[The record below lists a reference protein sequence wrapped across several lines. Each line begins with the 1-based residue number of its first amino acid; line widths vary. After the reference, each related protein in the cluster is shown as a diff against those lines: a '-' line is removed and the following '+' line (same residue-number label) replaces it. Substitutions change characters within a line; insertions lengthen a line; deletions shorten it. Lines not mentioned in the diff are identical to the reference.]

1 MQGGKGETPLPF
13 LSAAALCHGITV
25 RCAPLVHTDSAG
37 FLLNWIRHRA
47 QSATATV
54 HPREQVVL
62 PGDQVK
68 LMCRT
73 GVPIVYCR
81 METPRGGKPLF
92 LNPST
97 KVTTTGDP
105 VYYGEGYEKGQCGMM
120 LQRASDR
127 DNGVWKCTMGNAQSA
142 EELVE
147 TAIITVARAPVQ
159 PQIFLT
165 PSDSTT
171 GDGNR
176 YELVAGKSVHAS
188 CSIPNGRPPANLTW
202 FIGDQ
207 PVTDGLS
214 RLEETRGTVN
224 ETWTVSQNLTREV
237 TWQDN
242 GKYLRCI
249 SQHLALTN
257 AAMNESRIMLNV
269 TYPPQPQLSSP
280 TEQFGFE
287 VGKEGIIKVQI
298 QANPTPRV
306 VWEVDGKQVQ
316 EGSTDPENHYQA
328 SIPEN
333 LGGGTWEATLRI
345 TRVEETDINKQ
356 FTLKASNYY
365 GSETYKISLSTSSEP
380 TVMELGA
387 GSIIGIVVAILFVLL
402 VIFLVIFARA
412 TGRWCFAGGVSSSRN
427 DIRESSDTE
436 SADHGPANKTKT
448 PKMNLSYIFNKKKDK
463 VSDEPPEPP
472 KMEPEMQP
480 AAEPLQQKTSRGDI
494 VYAELDLKDV
504 AGKPR
509 PQVRPEEDRTEYA
522 EIVYTAK
529 SKEPDLQEK

>member
-1 MQGGKGETPLPF
+1 MTANMVT
-13 LSAAALCHGITV
+13 SAIVGAFCVVAFFI
-25 RCAPLVHTDSAG
+25 SATG
-37 FLLNWIRHRA
+37 A
-47 QSATATV
+47 QSTTTTV

-62 PGDQVK
+62 PGQPVS

-73 GVPIVYCR
+73 GVPIAYCR
-81 METPRGGKPLF
+81 MEPPRADKPFF
-92 LNPST
+92 LNPEN
-97 KVTTTGDP
+97 KKADPGKP
-105 VYYGEGYEKGQCGMM
+105 VYDGEGYQTGQCGMI
-120 LQRASDR
+120 LQRTSDR
-127 DNGVWKCTMGNAQSA
+127 DNGVWKCTMATSKSA
-142 EELVE
+142 EELAE

-159 PQIFLT
+159 PQIYLIPT
-165 PSDSTT
+165 ESSS

-176 YELVAGKSVHAS
+176 YELIAGHSVHAS

-207 PVTDGLS
+207 PVTEGLS
-214 RLEETRGTVN
+214 KVEKIKGTIN
-224 ETWTVSQNLTREV
+224 DTWTVSQNLTREV
-237 TWQDN
+237 TWKDN
-242 GKYLRCI
+242 GKYLRCV
-249 SQHLALTN
+249 SQHIALTN
-257 AAMNESRIMLNV
+257 AALNESRVMLNV
-269 TYPPQPQLSSP
+269 TYPPQPQLSSQ

-287 VGKEGIIKVQI
+287 VGKEGIIRVEI
-298 QANPTPRV
+298 QANPMPRV
-306 VWEVDGKQVQ
+306 VWEIDGQQIQ
-316 EGSTDPENHYQA
+316 EGSMDPENHYQA
-328 SIPEN
+328 SIPTN
-333 LGGGTWEATLRI
+333 LGEGTWEATLRI
-345 TRVEETDINKQ
+345 THVEEADINKQ

-365 GSETYKISLSTSSEP
+365 GSETYKIALSTSSEP

-436 SADHGPANKTKT
+436 SADHGPTNKTKT

-463 VSDEPPEPP
+463 VSDEPIETP
-472 KMEPEMQP
+472 KMEPEPQS
-480 AAEPLQQKTSRGDI
+480 AADPPQQKTSRGDI

-529 SKEPDLQEK
+529 PKEPDQQDK